1 MVEVFSNAPK
11 YFSKRFKCPLHLIH
25 RATCFMEFSN
35 DTKVSMDSVIV
46 LPVRVEALESEYAA
60 CPLGGELK
68 FAFEPEQQE
77 HSQASVVGGVV
88 EKARDL
94 ESKHI
99 YLFTNDEEPQPKLG
113 KSIKFKKSES
123 RNLFHPILDYRD
135 EWFAFSSIANVT
147 FSNNQAERDFYYLK
161 TKQEVATN
169 LQTLKGEQHC
179 VLHQFF
185 TSTFHEHSMNIFQ
198 HMINALDRKYVV
210 FQAG

>member
-60 CPLGGELK
+60 CPSDGELK

-94 ESKHI
+94 EFKHI
-99 YLFTNDEEPQPKLG
+99 PLFTNDEEPKLRLG
-113 KSIKFKKSES
+113 KSVKFKKSER
-123 RNLFHPILDYRD
+123 RNL
-135 EWFAFSSIANVT
+135 
-147 FSNNQAERDFYYLK
+147 
-161 TKQEVATN
+161 
-169 LQTLKGEQHC
+169 
-179 VLHQFF
+179 
-185 TSTFHEHSMNIFQ
+185 FQ
-198 HMINALDRKYVV
+198 HMINALDRKMS
-210 FQAG
+210 FSRLDMFS